1 MVAVLLLLL
10 ARYVYGVAY
19 KRLGSSC
26 PDDLGNDSA
35 GYNVSVINRRRSVPV
50 VEGVCR
56 H

>member
-1 MVAVLLLLL
+1 MTSVTIVAH
-10 ARYVYGVAY
+10 GITD
-19 KRLGSSC
+19 RLHALE
-26 PDDLGNDSA
+26 PGNSA